1 MCFAHYVSFKAVSTK
16 RKRSLEILEIQNFLR
31 TNLLSS
37 GFFIKTNQAEHFC
50 ALVSSAGEGGG
61 KKEAVITPTYV
72 VRIHAF
78 DSLELKALHEN
89 ICNNQC
95 FNFFWPLMKR
105 NKGLILEAN
114 SWSYA
119 VV

>member
-1 MCFAHYVSFKAVSTK
+1 MCFAHYVSFKAASTK
-16 RKRSLEILEIQNFLR
+16 RKRILEMLEIQNFSH
-31 TNLLSS
+31 TNLLSF

-72 VRIHAF
+72 GRIHAF
-78 DSLELKALHEN
+78 DRLEWKALHDN

-95 FNFFWPLMKR
+95 FYFVWPPMKR
-105 NKGLILEAN
+105 NTGLILETN
-114 SWSYA
+114 SCSYSIL
-119 VV
+119 

>member
-1 MCFAHYVSFKAVSTK
+1 M
-16 RKRSLEILEIQNFLR
+16 LEIQNFSH
-31 TNLLSS
+31 TNLLSF
-37 GFFIKTNQAEHFC
+37 GFFIKTNQAEHFR

-78 DSLELKALHEN
+78 DSLEWKALHEN

-95 FNFFWPLMKR
+95 FNFVWPLMKR
-105 NKGLILEAN
+105 NKGLILEDN